1 MARRYEVYRFDRNF
15 VNLHYSRLNRH
26 VEIWTLFRVKYEHEP
41 IKRIRGA
48 APRCLLR
55 DELRGV
61 EPIWGAA
68 VKEPNSVKSHVT

>member
-1 MARRYEVYRFDRNF
+1 M
-15 VNLHYSRLNRH
+15 
-26 VEIWTLFRVKYEHEP
+26 EIWTLFRVKYEHEP